1 MDNILKALSTLKKIQ
16 SLDFLTLLH
25 ESIPHPCASSLI
37 SPREL
42 NFCDHAIWLSISQY
56 VLNLLSIKL
65 TEGLG
70 LIEN

>member
-1 MDNILKALSTLKKIQ
+1 MNSILKTLSTLKKY
-16 SLDFLTLLH
+16 SLDFFTLSR

-37 SPREL
+37 SHREG

-65 TEGLG
+65 TEGSG
-70 LIEN
+70 LKEN